1 MGLKK
6 NVNKGYK
13 MFKKKESCLEQ
24 QIVLLTVA
32 DTNAGLVIENS

>member
-13 MFKKKESCLEQ
+13 MVKKESCSEQ
-24 QIVLLTVA
+24 YIVLLTTA